1 MTTALLALSPLDGR
15 YQQKTLSLA
24 SICSEFGLIK
34 QRVRVEIAWLIYLA
48 SLETDEIKTLRD
60 EQINALQSIVDEF
73 TVVDAETI
81 KQLEAQ
87 TNHDVKAVEYFI
99 KAKLKQ
105 NADLTD
111 YQEFVHFG
119 CTSEDINNLAYAL
132 MLQET
137 KPLLVAHLT
146 QITET
151 LAGYATLWADLP
163 MLARTHGQAATPTTV
178 GKEFANMA
186 YRLQL
191 SLPQFINAP
200 IRGKWNGAVG
210 NFNAHCVAYPE
221 LDWLAISKH
230 FVESLGLVWNPMT
243 TQIEPHDYLA
253 EHLTALARINSILV
267 DLCRDCWGYI
277 ALQYF
282 QQQPKAEEV
291 GSSTMP
297 HKVNPIDFENAEG
310 NLLLTNSIALFL
322 AQQLPTSRWQRD
334 LVDSTLLRNIG
345 VVFGYASVAY
355 QSICKGLNKL
365 KVNEA
370 VIQADLDTN
379 WEVLA
384 EAIQTV
390 MRRYGLPEPYEQL
403 KALTRGKRLSQT
415 SIRAFIE
422 SLALPE
428 GAKATLLALTP
439 ANYLGLAASLARNQG
454 SQ

>member
-1 MTTALLALSPLDGR
+1 MTTPLFALSPLDGR
-15 YQQKTLSLA
+15 YHQKTEHLA
-24 SICSEFGLIK
+24 CLCSEFGLIK
-34 QRVRVEIAWLIYLA
+34 QRVRVEIEWLIYLA
-48 SLETDEIKTLRD
+48 SLETDEIKPLS
-60 EQINALQSIVDEF
+60 EQEIHILQTMIDEF
-73 TVVDAETI
+73 SVADAEVI
-81 KQLEAQ
+81 KQFEVQ

-105 NADLTD
+105 NAALAP

-132 MLQET
+132 MLQAAKPILTEQLT
-137 KPLLVAHLT
+137 KIV
-146 QITET
+146 ET
-151 LAGYATLWADLP
+151 LGGYAKQWANLP

-178 GKEFANMA
+178 GKEFANVA
-186 YRLQL
+186 YRLQ
-191 SLPQFINAP
+191 SILPQWLHAP

-210 NFNAHCVAYPE
+210 NFNAHCVAYPD
-221 LDWLAISKH
+221 LDWLAISEH
-230 FVESLGLVWNPMT
+230 FVESLGLSWNPMT

-253 EHLTALARINSILV
+253 EHLMVLARINSILV
-267 DLCRDCWGYI
+267 DFCRDCWGYI
-277 ALQYF
+277 ALHYF
-282 QQQPKAEEV
+282 QQRPKADEV

-345 VVFGYASVAY
+345 VVLGYASVAY
-355 QSICKGLNKL
+355 QSIANGLGKL
-365 KVNEA
+365 MVNEA
-370 VIQADLDTN
+370 VIQTDLDAN

-403 KALTRGKRLSQT
+403 KALTRGKRLSPT
-415 SIRAFIE
+415 ELKTFIE
-422 SLALPE
+422 GLALPE
-428 GAKATLLALTP
+428 EVKATLLALTP
-439 ANYLGLAASLARNQG
+439 ANYLGLAARLANDYA
-454 SQ
+454 